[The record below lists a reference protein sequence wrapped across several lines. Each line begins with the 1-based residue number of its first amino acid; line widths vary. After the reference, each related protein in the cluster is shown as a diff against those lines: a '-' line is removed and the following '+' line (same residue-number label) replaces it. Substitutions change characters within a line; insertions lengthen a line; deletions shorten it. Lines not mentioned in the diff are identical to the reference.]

1 MYIDCFQIPRS
12 TYKHQKSKVETVMH
26 KALLKLDIVEII
38 CGNLDI
44 RSLSQFYKSCKS
56 IKEAID
62 ELGLWKRRAQKLAGS
77 SPSDDW
83 LLESCPET
91 SCDGYEPEY
100 YKDICITYSK
110 YSKIRTSMKSEET
123 FILPE
128 VRHSVKNCAVSESK
142 LLISSCSESEPVL
155 NLWDLSIKECVPLL
169 FARNLFRHERIWS
182 LDLLNRFA
190 VSGSNNGN
198 PIFSKNIKTNH
209 IISRRNPRFRSR
221 QWGPVLHC

>member
-44 RSLSQFYKSCKS
+44 KSLSQFYKSCKS

-83 LLESCPET
+83 LLESNPKT

-110 YSKIRTSMKSEET
+110 YSKIRTSMKAEEKET

-128 VRHSVKNCAVSESK
+128 VGHSVKNCAVSESK
-142 LLISSCSESEPVL
+142 LLISSHSESEPVL

-169 FARNLFRHERIWS
+169 FARNLFRDERIWS
-182 LDLLNRFA
+182 LDLLNRLI
-190 VSGSNNGN
+190 G
-198 PIFSKNIKTNH
+198 
-209 IISRRNPRFRSR
+209 
-221 QWGPVLHC
+221 